1 MPVHLDQRLLTV
13 ARLVR
18 QGAYLADIGTDH
30 GYLPV
35 YLVQTGRISRAIA
48 ADINENPLK
57 QAVSAISA
65 HGLDRQ
71 IKTVLSD
78 GLKQVD
84 DHVEDIVIAGMG
96 GELIGSI
103 ISAVEWLK
111 NPDKRLILQPMTQD
125 VYLREYLAKHGFRV
139 EDEDVAEDN
148 RHLYVVFSVVFAGKQ
163 QCLSPEERYAG
174 KSIYKMDTLSKK
186 YLQKKIGRLEK
197 ISAGLIKSGDTCKAS
212 EFRELSEKLKRYL

>member
-1 MPVHLDQRLLTV
+1 M
-13 ARLVR
+13 
-18 QGAYLADIGTDH
+18 
-30 GYLPV
+30 
-35 YLVQTGRISRAIA
+35 
-48 ADINENPLK
+48 
-57 QAVSAISA
+57 
-65 HGLDRQ
+65 
-71 IKTVLSD
+71 
-78 GLKQVD
+78 
-84 DHVEDIVIAGMG
+84 
-96 GELIGSI
+96 
-103 ISAVEWLK
+103 
-111 NPDKRLILQPMTQD
+111 
-125 VYLREYLAKHGFRV
+125 

>member
-103 ISAVEWLK
+103 TVSY
-111 NPDKRLILQPMTQD
+111 T
-125 VYLREYLAKHGFRV
+125 
-139 EDEDVAEDN
+139 
-148 RHLYVVFSVVFAGKQ
+148 HL
-163 QCLSPEERYAG
+163 
-174 KSIYKMDTLSKK
+174 TLP
-186 YLQKKIGRLEK
+186 
-197 ISAGLIKSGDTCKAS
+197 TTP
-212 EFRELSEKLKRYL
+212 